1 MLGARSVFR
10 RDGEHGP
17 GPAVPNRLRRDLS
30 QDRPKPVPSLLPGKQ
45 LLTLP
50 LQSLSNSPKP
60 ERANLPHKRSD
71 VGRRGNLRSV
81 PFSYRRPQ
89 RKAGSLEKTPED
101 EKFLIYTL
109 RTVGQEC
116 FQKTNNKRFPNFRGL
131 SCINSFRSSSYLIF
145 YLIKA
150 LAF

>member
-30 QDRPKPVPSLLPGKQ
+30 QDRLKPVPSLLLGKQ

-89 RKAGSLEKTPED
+89 RKAGSLEKTPEN
-101 EKFLIYTL
+101 KKVNIAFRLKTGKLVRGKYNYAPTKSLTRPLQL
-109 RTVGQEC
+109 RSHQLKSKIEAH
-116 FQKTNNKRFPNFRGL
+116 
-131 SCINSFRSSSYLIF
+131 SYESESL
-145 YLIKA
+145 
-150 LAF
+150 